1 MLKRQNI
8 PHNVLNAKNNQHEAE
23 IVARAGQLGAVTVA
37 TNMAGR
43 GTDIKLGPG
52 VVELGGLYVIGSSRH
67 DSRRIDRQ
75 LRGRCSRQGDPGE
88 SKFYVSLE
96 DNLMRLFGSD
106 RIIKIFDRFGIEEG
120 DELQSSWLDRAIE
133 TAQQR
138 VEQQHFAIR
147 KRREVIYGMRKDA
160 LVSDNPHDTLFM
172 ILENCIDHKIE
183 ELVLA
188 REKRNKSDALDLSR
202 LIGWLNLTFPVNF
215 KEEELTAGIKNGVLT
230 DKNALVVQI
239 IARIEEA
246 YEKKNAPL
254 EQRTHLERHVVLS
267 AIDRHWQ
274 QHLYTMDHLRTRINL
289 RVYAQ
294 KDPLV
299 EYKQEAYKAFNDL
312 MTAIEQE
319 VAQNLFR
326 ATVSTLNAFA
336 RLLTSWPQE
345 LIHQTF
351 GQFDF
356 TELLTAASEEGFV
369 PDAAQ
374 AQLNQKAKKN
384 NKR

>member
-1 MLKRQNI
+1 M
-8 PHNVLNAKNNQHEAE
+8 
-23 IVARAGQLGAVTVA
+23 
-37 TNMAGR
+37 
-43 GTDIKLGPG
+43 
-52 VVELGGLYVIGSSRH
+52 
-67 DSRRIDRQ
+67 
-75 LRGRCSRQGDPGE
+75 
-88 SKFYVSLE
+88 
-96 DNLMRLFGSD
+96 
-106 RIIKIFDRFGIEEG
+106 
-120 DELQSSWLDRAIE
+120 
-133 TAQQR
+133 
-138 VEQQHFAIR
+138 
-147 KRREVIYGMRKDA
+147 
-160 LVSDNPHDTLFM
+160 
-172 ILENCIDHKIE
+172 
-183 ELVLA
+183 
-188 REKRNKSDALDLSR
+188 
-202 LIGWLNLTFPVNF
+202 
-215 KEEELTAGIKNGVLT
+215 
-230 DKNALVVQI
+230 
-239 IARIEEA
+239 
-246 YEKKNAPL
+246 
-254 EQRTHLERHVVLS
+254 VLS

-274 QHLYTMDHLRTRINL
+274 QHLYTMDHLRTSINL

-356 TELLTAASEEGFV
+356 TELLAAASEEGFV

-374 AQLNQKAKKN
+374 AQLNQKAKKK

>member
-1 MLKRQNI
+1 M
-8 PHNVLNAKNNQHEAE
+8 
-23 IVARAGQLGAVTVA
+23 
-37 TNMAGR
+37 
-43 GTDIKLGPG
+43 
-52 VVELGGLYVIGSSRH
+52 
-67 DSRRIDRQ
+67 
-75 LRGRCSRQGDPGE
+75 
-88 SKFYVSLE
+88 
-96 DNLMRLFGSD
+96 
-106 RIIKIFDRFGIEEG
+106 
-120 DELQSSWLDRAIE
+120 
-133 TAQQR
+133 
-138 VEQQHFAIR
+138 
-147 KRREVIYGMRKDA
+147 
-160 LVSDNPHDTLFM
+160 
-172 ILENCIDHKIE
+172 
-183 ELVLA
+183 
-188 REKRNKSDALDLSR
+188 SR

-230 DKNALVVQI
+230 DKDALVVQI
-239 IARIEEA
+239 IARLEEA

-254 EQRTHLERHVVLS
+254 PPEQRTHLERHVVLS

-274 QHLYTMDHLRTRINL
+274 QHLYTMDHLRTSINL

-356 TELLTAASEEGFV
+356 TELLAAASEEGFV
-369 PDAAQ
+369 PDAAR
-374 AQLNQKAKKN
+374 AQLNQKAKKK